1 MMVSDWSSVVIQPFQ
16 QLWQGLV
23 MFIPQLVGAFVVFI
37 VGSIIAVAI
46 GKVVA
51 DILKRLKFNQIFAKE
66 HLKEA
71 LEKANLNVNPA
82 EFIGSIFKWV
92 LIIVSLLAAVDILG
106 FSQFGTFLQSVL
118 AYLPNVL
125 VASFIFVVAV
135 IIADIVA
142 KVLHATVESA
152 QMGSGHYVAIIV
164 KWSVWIFAIMAI
176 LLQLGVAP
184 FLLQTIFTGLVAAL
198 ALAIGLSFGLG
209 GKDVAAGILEDLKRK
224 LKG

>member
-1 MMVSDWSSVVIQPFQ
+1 MVSDWSSVIMQPFW
-16 QLWQGLV
+16 QLWKGLV

-37 VGSIIAVAI
+37 IGSIIAVAV
-46 GKVVA
+46 GKIVA

-66 HLKEA
+66 HFKEA
-71 LEKANLNVNPA
+71 LEKANLNVNPS

-106 FSQFGTFLQSVL
+106 FTQFGTFLQSVL
-118 AYLPNVL
+118 GYLPNVL

-164 KWSVWIFAIMAI
+164 KWSIWIFTVIAI

-184 FLLQTIFTGLVAAL
+184 FLLQTLFTGVVAAIAVATGL
-198 ALAIGLSFGLG
+198 AFGLG
-209 GKDVAAGILEDLKRK
+209 GKDVATEILNDLKRK